1 MSTQGVGLLIAQH
14 MFACL
19 CICWFR
25 VRLLWVLELLLTA
38 VGTMDETILLEYIW
52 PLVKHSWLKWSHDKH
67 NTQRDK
73 GLGSAYNSL
82 PALKPWHYLSNRPSH
97 IQMSK
102 STETITLSKLIMWPV
117 RPIMFSWWQNSSRSV
132 YFAYEAK

>member
-73 GLGSAYNSL
+73 GLGSAYS
-82 PALKPWHYLSNRPSH
+82 SH
-97 IQMSK
+97 KANKKMLTACQH
-102 STETITLSKLIMWPV
+102 W
-117 RPIMFSWWQNSSRSV
+117 NH
-132 YFAYEAK
+132 